1 MTNLEIQAANAQI
14 NMSRDVSNI
23 LDNLEANHPTSIDW
37 EQRRYEI
44 AKDVF
49 CHHMLDSQ
57 VPTTEANGGW
67 QLAAKVQIAVELA
80 DRLIEELKK
89 KK

>member
-1 MTNLEIQAANAQI
+1 MTNIELETLTMAKAAFRKYVAEEI
-14 NMSRDVSNI
+14 N
-23 LDNLEANHPTSIDW
+23 W

-57 VPTTEANGGW
+57 VPTTES
-67 QLAAKVQIAVELA
+67 KVQIAVELA

>member
-1 MTNLEIQAANAQI
+1 MTTLEIQAANAQI
-14 NMSRDVSNI
+14 SMSRDVSDI
-23 LDNLEANHPTSIDW
+23 LDNLKVNHPTSIDW

-49 CHHMLDSQ
+49 CNHMLDSQ
-57 VPTTEANGGW
+57 VPTTES
-67 QLAAKVQIAVELA
+67 KVQIAVELA
-80 DRLIEELKK
+80 DKLIEELKK

>member
-1 MTNLEIQAANAQI
+1 MITNIEMETLAMAKAAFKKYIDEEIN
-14 NMSRDVSNI
+14 
-23 LDNLEANHPTSIDW
+23 W

-49 CHHMLDSQ
+49 CNHMLDSQ
-57 VPTTEANGGW
+57 VPTTEA
-67 QLAAKVQIAVELA
+67 KVRIAVELA

>member
-1 MTNLEIQAANAQI
+1 MITNIEMETLTMAKAAFKKYIDEEIN
-14 NMSRDVSNI
+14 
-23 LDNLEANHPTSIDW
+23 W

>member
-1 MTNLEIQAANAQI
+1 MITNIEMETLTMAKAAFKKY
-14 NMSRDVSNI
+14 
-23 LDNLEANHPTSIDW
+23 IDEEVNW

-57 VPTTEANGGW
+57 VPTTES
-67 QLAAKVQIAVELA
+67 KVQIAVELA
-80 DRLIEELKK
+80 DKLIEELKK

>member
-1 MTNLEIQAANAQI
+1 MTNIELETLTMAKAAFKKYIAEEI
-14 NMSRDVSNI
+14 N
-23 LDNLEANHPTSIDW
+23 W

-57 VPTTEANGGW
+57 VPTTES
-67 QLAAKVQIAVELA
+67 KVQIAVELA
-80 DRLIEELKK
+80 DKLIEELKK